1 MNVSGAG
8 VLKHAPNRDAA
19 VKFMEYLASDEAQGY
34 FANGNNEW
42 PVVASVPQVNPAL
55 KAMGSFKPDALP
67 IGDLAK
73 TTVAAQKV
81 FDRAGWK

>member
-1 MNVSGAG
+1 
-8 VLKHAPNRDAA
+8 
-19 VKFMEYLASDEAQGY
+19 VK
-34 FANGNNEW
+34 AN
-42 PVVASVPQVNPAL
+42 ATL
-55 KAMGSFKPDALP
+55 MAMGSFKPDALP

>member
-1 MNVSGAG
+1 

-19 VKFMEYLASDEAQGY
+19 VKFLEYLASDEAQGY

-42 PVVASVPQVNPAL
+42 PVVKSAVTKNAAL
-55 KAMGSFKPDALP
+55 EALGTFKPDALP

-73 TTVAAQKV
+73 TTTAAQKV